1 MILAIIGIC
10 GNMGNRVY
18 EYYKDKFTI
27 IGIDKNEHKFVK
39 TYPTLR
45 DLKFD
50 IVIDFSSVKLYDEL
64 IYALENNK
72 YVLSG
77 TTGYTKEEIDYL
89 SKIGKEKFYWSCN
102 FAKGIPLFLRLIT
115 EIKPN
120 YDFFDFVEI
129 HASTK
134 KDAPSGTAKMIAD
147 AINLPYSTIQ
157 SIRLPLAPAIH
168 EIIFTSSNEKVTLR
182 HEILDYNAFLEGLDI
197 KLGEMMK
204 YDKETIWMRML

>member
-64 IYALENNK
+64 IYALEINK
-72 YVLSG
+72 YVL
-77 TTGYTKEEIDYL
+77 TD
-89 SKIGKEKFYWSCN
+89 
-102 FAKGIPLFLRLIT
+102 
-115 EIKPN
+115 
-120 YDFFDFVEI
+120 V
-129 HASTK
+129 
-134 KDAPSGTAKMIAD
+134 
-147 AINLPYSTIQ
+147 IN
-157 SIRLPLAPAIH
+157 
-168 EIIFTSSNEKVTLR
+168 
-182 HEILDYNAFLEGLDI
+182 
-197 KLGEMMK
+197 
-204 YDKETIWMRML
+204 